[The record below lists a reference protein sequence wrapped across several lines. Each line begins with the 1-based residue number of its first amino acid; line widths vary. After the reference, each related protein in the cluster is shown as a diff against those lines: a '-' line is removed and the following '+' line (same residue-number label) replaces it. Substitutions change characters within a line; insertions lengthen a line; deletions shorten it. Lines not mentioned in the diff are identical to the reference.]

1 MTDIFLS
8 YSHRDHALVDRLEAA
23 PGDTGF
29 SVFRDTMLHLGPQWD
44 REIEEALDRAKC
56 VLVVW
61 SKDSVASDEV
71 LNEAFHAQ
79 KAGKLIPLKIDDA
92 KLPYQYARANY
103 LELTGKGRELD
114 VAAIARLQD
123 EVRRR
128 IGPGTGS
135 ERKAK
140 AKATAAK
147 TDEHRLKQLKS
158 EIAAAKRE
166 LKDAQFAGAV
176 LDVRP
181 LIESDVRYALAH
193 ASFDYAIAKREIEAR
208 YRGARPEYLQMA
220 LVALDREWDR
230 NRTK

>member
-1 MTDIFLS
+1 MTDIFIS
-8 YSHRDHALVDRLEAA
+8 YSHRDHAFVDRLEAVLA
-23 PGDTGF
+23 DAGF

-92 KLPYQYARANY
+92 KLPYHYARSNY

-114 VAAIARLQD
+114 EQAIVRLQD

-128 IGPGTGS
+128 IGSGTGS

-140 AKATAAK
+140 AAAR

>member
-1 MTDIFLS
+1 MTDIFIS
-8 YSHRDHALVDRLEAA
+8 YSHRDHAFVDRLEAA
-23 PGDTGF
+23 LADAGF

-92 KLPYQYARANY
+92 KLPYHYARSNY

-114 VAAIARLQD
+114 EQAIVRLQD

-128 IGPGTGS
+128 IGSGTGS

-140 AKATAAK
+140 AAAR

-181 LIESDVRYALAH
+181 LIERDVRFALAH
-193 ASFDYAIAKREIEAR
+193 GGFDYTVAKREIEAR

-230 NRTK
+230 NRAK

>member
-1 MTDIFLS
+1 MTDIFIS
-8 YSHRDHALVDRLEAA
+8 YSHRDHAFVDQLETAL
-23 PGDTGF
+23 GDAGF

-61 SKDSVASDEV
+61 SKNSVTSDEV

-79 KAGKLIPLKIDDA
+79 KAGKLIPVKVDDT
-92 KLPYQYARANY
+92 KLPYQYARSNY
-103 LELTGKGRELD
+103 LELNAKGSGMDET
-114 VAAIARLQD
+114 AFARLQD

-128 IGPGTGS
+128 IGSGTGS
-135 ERKAK
+135 DRKAK
-140 AKATAAK
+140 AAAAK

>member
-1 MTDIFLS
+1 MTDIFIS
-8 YSHRDHALVDRLEAA
+8 YSHRDHAFVDRLEAVLA
-23 PGDTGF
+23 DAGF

-61 SKDSVASDEV
+61 SKNSVASDEV

-92 KLPYQYARANY
+92 KLPYQYARSNY

-114 VAAIARLQD
+114 EQAIVRLQD

-128 IGPGTGS
+128 IGSGTGS

-140 AKATAAK
+140 AAAR

-181 LIESDVRYALAH
+181 LIERDVRFALAH
-193 ASFDYAIAKREIEAR
+193 GGFDYTVAKREIEAR

-230 NRTK
+230 NRAK

>member
-1 MTDIFLS
+1 MTDIFIS
-8 YSHRDHALVDRLEAA
+8 YSHRDHAFVDRLEAVLA
-23 PGDTGF
+23 DAGF

-92 KLPYQYARANY
+92 KLPYHYARSND

-114 VAAIARLQD
+114 EQAIVRLQD

-128 IGPGTGS
+128 IGSGTGS

-140 AKATAAK
+140 AAAR

-181 LIESDVRYALAH
+181 LIERDVRFALAH
-193 ASFDYAIAKREIEAR
+193 GGFDYTVAKREIEAR

-230 NRTK
+230 NRAK

>member
-1 MTDIFLS
+1 MTDIFIS
-8 YSHRDHALVDRLEAA
+8 YSHRDHAFVDRLEAVLA
-23 PGDTGF
+23 DAGF

-92 KLPYQYARANY
+92 KLPYHYARSNY

-114 VAAIARLQD
+114 EQAIVRLQD

-128 IGPGTGS
+128 IGSGTGS

-140 AKATAAK
+140 AAAR

-181 LIESDVRYALAH
+181 LIERDVRFALAH
-193 ASFDYAIAKREIEAR
+193 GGFDYTVAKREIEAR

>member
-1 MTDIFLS
+1 MTDIFIS
-8 YSHRDHALVDRLEAA
+8 YSHRDHAFVDRLEAVLA
-23 PGDTGF
+23 DAGF

-92 KLPYQYARANY
+92 KLPYHYARSNY

-114 VAAIARLQD
+114 EQAIVRLQD

-128 IGPGTGS
+128 IGSGTGS

-140 AKATAAK
+140 AAAR

-181 LIESDVRYALAH
+181 LIERDVRFALAH
-193 ASFDYAIAKREIEAR
+193 GGFDYTVAKREIEAR

-230 NRTK
+230 NRAK

>member
-1 MTDIFLS
+1 MTDIFIS
-8 YSHRDHALVDRLEAA
+8 YSHRDHAFVDRLEAA
-23 PGDTGF
+23 LADAGF

-61 SKDSVASDEV
+61 SKNSVASDEV

-92 KLPYQYARANY
+92 KLPYQYARSNY

-114 VAAIARLQD
+114 EQAIVRLQD

-128 IGPGTGS
+128 IGSGTGS
-135 ERKAK
+135 ERNAK
-140 AKATAAK
+140 AAAR

-181 LIESDVRYALAH
+181 LIERDVRFALAH
-193 ASFDYAIAKREIEAR
+193 GGFDYTVAKREIEAR